1 MHPDPPPKNPNI
13 PRTHNQIPQKVPTRQ
28 PLYQPARTRIPIY
41 PLNHTLPH
49 LTPLFI
55 VKHNIQR
62 QCIDQTALH
71 HRHDVYIPVYARAF
85 VEVAVDV
92 WEEEVGYQRGYDGL
106 GGLVEDEGEED
117 FVDVVW

>member
-1 MHPDPPPKNPNI
+1 M
-13 PRTHNQIPQKVPTRQ
+13 
-28 PLYQPARTRIPIY
+28 
-41 PLNHTLPH
+41 
-49 LTPLFI
+49 
-55 VKHNIQR
+55 
-62 QCIDQTALH
+62 
-71 HRHDVYIPVYARAF
+71 YIPVYARAF